1 MAVRTGTMRQC
12 SLEYRDVVFLS
23 VLQVTARYEV
33 SLVVLVTVSLV
44 SVIVT
49 LAVIVTLIAF
59 VATPNS

>member
-1 MAVRTGTMRQC
+1 MRQC